1 MCIIILSYFRRLL
14 MKENVLS
21 NNRIHKFGEFD
32 LMKAIAVLGLPI
44 VHLLEEGIYGNYVSQ
59 EVYKLEALIVA
70 LCIVGP
76 SIFMMCMGF
85 NMGGVPSSPKSF
97 MKQGLRFL
105 SLGAI
110 LNLARWILPGFLMWI
125 FHGDSMSEDICYFL
139 VSDIYFFVGIFCLFY
154 ALMRK
159 LKLNTY
165 EVLVVTLIML
175 TVNTLLTPVMPKI
188 VTNQYLN
195 RIIGNFIY
203 IDETSCFPLLSWAI
217 FPTVGILLGE
227 VLKKATDEK
236 RRSIMKHMLFFS
248 PVVFLSY
255 LVSLS
260 LYGHD
265 VMKVMVSPLNSY
277 ITDLPNVILMVS
289 LALFLFA
296 VLYYVCNLI
305 DKTRFMS
312 FMMKIS
318 TYIIP
323 FYMLQ
328 WVLVSWIFYGMDL
341 LECEEGILTMPWFI
355 ISAVLITVLCS
366 YVSVKH
372 GMRATKFLARLS
384 AFKIKRKKKIVKN
397 K

>member
-1 MCIIILSYFRRLL
+1 
-14 MKENVLS
+14 
-21 NNRIHKFGEFD
+21 
-32 LMKAIAVLGLPI
+32 
-44 VHLLEEGIYGNYVSQ
+44 
-59 EVYKLEALIVA
+59 
-70 LCIVGP
+70 
-76 SIFMMCMGF
+76 
-85 NMGGVPSSPKSF
+85 
-97 MKQGLRFL
+97 
-105 SLGAI
+105 
-110 LNLARWILPGFLMWI
+110 
-125 FHGDSMSEDICYFL
+125 
-139 VSDIYFFVGIFCLFY
+139 
-154 ALMRK
+154 
-159 LKLNTY
+159 
-165 EVLVVTLIML
+165 
-175 TVNTLLTPVMPKI
+175 
-188 VTNQYLN
+188 
-195 RIIGNFIY
+195 
-203 IDETSCFPLLSWAI
+203 LSWAI

-236 RRSIMKHMLFFS
+236 RRSIMKHMLLFS

-355 ISAVLITVLCS
+355 IAAVLITVLCA